1 MNTERNLEGRIQE
14 IEKYVNKICHEI
26 NALT

>member
-1 MNTERNLEGRIQE
+1 MNTERNLEGRMQE
-14 IEKYVNKICHEI
+14 IEKYVNKICHKI

>member
-1 MNTERNLEGRIQE
+1 MNTERNLERRMQE
-14 IEKYVNKICHEI
+14 IEKYVYKICHKI